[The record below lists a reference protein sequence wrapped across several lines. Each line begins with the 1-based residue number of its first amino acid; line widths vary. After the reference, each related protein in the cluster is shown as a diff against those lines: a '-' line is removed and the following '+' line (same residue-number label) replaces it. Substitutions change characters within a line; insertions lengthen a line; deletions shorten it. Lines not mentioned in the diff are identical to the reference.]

1 MWCENAK
8 YPSDL
13 IENTIFNV
21 LKEAL
26 QLQQNRA
33 WASHTFIFIAG
44 D

>member
-8 YPSDL
+8 YPSDM
-13 IENTIFNV
+13 IENTIINV

-26 QLQQNRA
+26 QLQQSRA
-33 WASHTFIFIAG
+33 CHTFIFIAG